1 MMPFFFLNY
10 SLHAVCL
17 IFLFVFLILQAIT
30 AGKYF
35 SCVLFLRREM
45 NSSVGM
51 KKPTIPVQRRVDCT
65 TRAS

>member
-10 SLHAVCL
+10 SLHDVCL

-35 SCVLFLRREM
+35 HVSCL
-45 NSSVGM
+45 
-51 KKPTIPVQRRVDCT
+51 
-65 TRAS
+65 